1 LSTPIERVELL
12 AAERLSQPD
21 PLLQE
26 AFEAAGDGIAVVQ
39 IDGPRLL
46 IARANRRLAEV
57 LEVEPDAL
65 RGGSL
70 TDYTDEA
77 GALTLADL
85 VAFLTRGQ
93 ATRYAELAFRPGTT
107 RQRWMRVTLTPLQG
121 TRPGGLAVA
130 TFTDISDRRSIDA
143 VTATLPVELIGLDR
157 ELRIRWANLA
167 AARAANMTVEEM
179 LGRDWLQFMPSAAAR
194 RDIYDQVLAGASF
207 DFEAVPFSR
216 KSGCVRWYQT
226 ALRPLRDGT
235 GSITGLLAMARDVT
249 DSVSAQQA
257 IERAE
262 HRFAAMIQGSND
274 VITIIDAGGRITF
287 ESPSIARIS
296 GYRPDDLV
304 GRLLFEFVHPDD
316 VEPLRERLACAV
328 EEGHRVS
335 IQPVTMRF
343 RHRDGHYIWLEAT
356 ASNLLDDP
364 AIRGIVAVSRDISLR
379 RATEAA
385 MEDSRAKLELALT
398 GAAVGTW
405 DYDVIT
411 GVHRFDARCAGILG
425 LDVPEIV
432 ADLTQ
437 LAAMTH
443 PDDIVAARE
452 ALVKHLRG
460 DIDWYETEYRAR
472 DASGEWRWVAA
483 RGRAATRDAQGRVLR
498 LAGVLMDIDA
508 RKRAEH
514 VVQIQTALLETA
526 AADGQLGLWSWYPRT
541 NTGTSNDSW
550 CEMTG
555 YGADEWQTEDG
566 PWPRRVH
573 PDDRAAVLAGAQ
585 SLVDGTQQS
594 LTEDIEYR
602 FLTKRGDW
610 RWFAAR
616 ARVVERDAA
625 GATTRIVGRTLDVT
639 AQKRVR
645 QFLQETQ
652 AAAGVGGWELDLRTG
667 ALAWTDETYA
677 LFDTTRDAFQPTME
691 ATFPLYDSAYHE
703 LMQAA
708 VDAAVARGEP
718 FDIAV
723 ECQTLQGRRI
733 WLRLICKAEM
743 VEGRAVRLYGAKQDI
758 TELRRVDAALKKSEA
773 ELRALASNAPDWLA
787 LLDLDLRI
795 RFVNRGLR
803 KLEPAEAVGVH
814 SLSIVPEE
822 LRPALGGAADQAI
835 AHARPVMV
843 EVNLPRSSGA
853 EAIFEFH
860 AAPVIDAGQ
869 VVGLSVRITDITE
882 TRRREATLRMQARML
897 ETLREGVL
905 LIDADGR
912 IQIANAAASR
922 MFGATAAA
930 LVGTDVDRL
939 GLDPRRLDRYLR
951 DGARLNGET
960 LEWRARRLDGGKEFV
975 AEAAV
980 VELRESATTIPLSIA
995 VIMDVTERRMLE
1007 RAIIDATHREQQRIG
1022 HDLHDGLGQELTG
1035 ISLMLRSFAQRAARE
1050 YPTGAPIL
1058 NELVHLV
1065 NQAVESAR
1073 ALAHG
1078 LSPVILERGGL
1089 PAALEQL
1096 AASASRTHGLR
1107 VRFGTAIQGALDI
1120 DSTATHH
1127 LYRIAQEAVTN
1138 AARHS
1143 GATMVSVRL
1152 TAGQHRISLTITDN
1166 GCGLPPPAA
1175 GTGSGDGMGLRIM
1188 EYRARMMHAQFG
1200 IRRLHRGG
1208 TRVRVTLPRCPLAR
1222 SLG

>member
-12 AAERLSQPD
+12 AAGSAPEPD
-21 PLLQE
+21 PLLVA
-26 AFEAAGDGIAVVQ
+26 AFEAAADGIAVVQ
-39 IDGPRLL
+39 IDSPTLL

-57 LEVEPDAL
+57 LEVQPEAL

-77 GALTLADL
+77 GALTLVDL
-85 VAFLTRGQ
+85 VAFLARGQ
-93 ATRYAELAFRPGTT
+93 TSRSGELAFRPGTP
-107 RQRWMRVTLTPLQG
+107 RQRWMRVTLSTLQG
-121 TRPGGLAVA
+121 PRPAGLAVA

-157 ELRIRWANLA
+157 ELRIRWANQA
-167 AARAANMTVEEM
+167 AATAANLSVEQM
-179 LGRDWLQFMPSAAAR
+179 LGQDWLTFMPSAVGR
-194 RDIYDQVLAGASF
+194 RDIYDKVLAGASL

-226 ALRPLRDGT
+226 ALRPLRDGA

-249 DSVSAQQA
+249 DRVAATQA
-257 IERAE
+257 IEQAK

-274 VITIIDAGGRITF
+274 VITIIDASGLITFDSPSVERITGF
-287 ESPSIARIS
+287 
-296 GYRPDDLV
+296 RPDEVV
-304 GRLLFEFVHPDD
+304 GKSLFEFVHPDD
-316 VEPLRERLACAV
+316 VDPVRDRLTCAV
-328 EEGHRVS
+328 EGGHRVS
-335 IQPVTMRF
+335 TQPITMRL
-343 RHRDGHYIWLEAT
+343 RHRDGHYVWLEAN

-364 AIRGIVAVSRDISLR
+364 AIRGIVAVSRDISRR
-379 RATEAA
+379 RAAEAA
-385 MEDSRAKLELALT
+385 MEDSRAKLDLALT

-405 DYDVIT
+405 DYDVVT
-411 GVHRFDARCAGILG
+411 GVHRFDARCASILG
-425 LDVPEIV
+425 LEAPEII
-432 ADLTQ
+432 ADLQQ

-443 PDDIVAARE
+443 PDDIVSARE

-460 DIDWYETEYRAR
+460 EIDWYETEYRAL
-472 DASGEWRWVAA
+472 DSHGSWRWVAA

-514 VVQIQTALLETA
+514 AVQIQTALLETA
-526 AADGQLGLWSWYPRT
+526 AADGQLGLWSWDPTTNRRT
-541 NTGTSNDSW
+541 ANESW
-550 CEMTG
+550 CAMTG
-555 YGADEWQTEDG
+555 YSAEEWQAQDD
-566 PWPRRVH
+566 PWPQRVH
-573 PDDRAAVLAGAQ
+573 PDDRAAVLAALQ
-585 SLVDGTQQS
+585 SLVDGTQHS

-602 FLTKRGDW
+602 FLTKHGDW

-625 GATTRIVGRTLDVT
+625 GATTRIVGRTLDIT
-639 AQKRVR
+639 AHKRVR

-667 ALAWTDETYA
+667 ALIWTDETYA
-677 LFDTTRDAFQPTME
+677 LFETTREAFEPSME
-691 ATFPLYDSAYHE
+691 GTFPLYDPAYHPQ
-703 LMQAA
+703 MQAA
-708 VDAAVARGEP
+708 VDAAIAHGTP
-718 FDIAV
+718 FDIVV
-723 ECQTLQGRRI
+723 ECQTLKGRRV
-733 WLRLICKAEM
+733 WLRLIGKAEM

-787 LLDLDLRI
+787 LLDLDLSI

-803 KLEPAEAVGVH
+803 GLEPAEAVGVR
-814 SLSIVPEE
+814 SLAIVPES
-822 LRPALGGAADQAI
+822 LRPTLSAAADQAI

-860 AAPVIDAGQ
+860 AAPVIDAGR

-882 TRRREATLRMQARML
+882 ARRREATLRTQARML

-905 LIDADGR
+905 LIGADGR
-912 IQIANAAASR
+912 IHIANPAAAR
-922 MFGATAAA
+922 MFGATTGSLA
-930 LVGTDVDRL
+930 GTEVDRL
-939 GLDPRRLDRYLR
+939 GLDPRRLEHHLLDR
-951 DGARLNGET
+951 ARTKGDT
-960 LEWRARRLDGGKEFV
+960 LEWRARRLDGGAEFL

-980 VELRESATTIPLSIA
+980 VELRESVATVPQVIA

-1007 RAIIDATHREQQRIG
+1007 RAIIDATNREQQRIG

-1050 YPTGAPIL
+1050 YPSGAPVI
-1058 NELVHLV
+1058 NEVVDLV

-1089 PAALEQL
+1089 PEALEQL
-1096 AASASRTHGLR
+1096 AASASRTHDRR
-1107 VRFGTAIQGALDI
+1107 VRFRKSIRGALDI
-1120 DSTATHH
+1120 DTTATHH

-1143 GATMVSVRL
+1143 GATSVSVRL
-1152 TAGQHRISLTITDN
+1152 SVGERRISLTITDN
-1166 GCGLPPPAA
+1166 GCGLPPDVDGAR
-1175 GTGSGDGMGLRIM
+1175 SRDGMGLRIM
-1188 EYRARMMHAQFG
+1188 EYRARMMHADFD
-1200 IRRLHRGG
+1200 IERLRRGG
-1208 TRVRVTLPRCPLAR
+1208 TRVRVSLARCPNAR
-1222 SLG
+1222 AAH